1 VLVLSRKA
9 QESIMIGNDIT
20 VTVLRIA
27 GGQIR
32 LGIEAPRTM
41 PVMRSELR
49 PPSPPGEPEP
59 DSRTPLPTP

>member
-1 VLVLSRKA
+1 VLSRKA

-32 LGIEAPRTM
+32 LGIEAPRAV
-41 PVMRSELR
+41 PVIRGELR
-49 PPSPPGEPEP
+49 PESPPGEPEP
-59 DSRTPLPTP
+59 DSRTPVPTP